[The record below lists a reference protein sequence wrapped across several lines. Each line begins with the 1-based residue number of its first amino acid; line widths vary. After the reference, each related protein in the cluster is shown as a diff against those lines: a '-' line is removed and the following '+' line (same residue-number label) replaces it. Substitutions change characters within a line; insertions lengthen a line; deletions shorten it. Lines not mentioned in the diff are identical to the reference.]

1 MAEIPTPPAPSAAR
15 PTRRLPEVTVLF
27 AGDSGDG
34 MQLTGSQFSH
44 ATALARNDLAT
55 LPDFPAE
62 IRAPAGTL
70 YGVSAFQLHF
80 GEHAVH
86 TPGDEVDLLVAMNP
100 AALKVNLHRVRPGG
114 LVLVNTNSFEPRDL
128 ALAGYETSPL
138 DDGTLDGYEVVRV
151 ELTKLTREALADF
164 DLSTKETDR
173 SKNMF
178 ALGLAL
184 WLYTRPIE
192 PARAWV
198 RAKFKDETIREAN
211 LRALNKGYD
220 YGEVTEAFAARYE
233 VAPAPLEPGVYRAIK
248 GNEALALGLVAA
260 ATRSGLPLFYGSY
273 PITPASDLLHALARH
288 KEFGVR
294 TFQAEDEIAAVGA
307 AVGAAFGGSLGV
319 TATSGPGLALKGEFI
334 GLGVMT
340 ELPLVVVDVQR
351 AGPSTGMPTKTE
363 QSDLLIAV
371 YGRNGEAPV
380 PVLAAKTPGDCFEAA
395 YEACRVAVTYM
406 TPVILLSDGYLG
418 NGAEPWRIPDVDALP
433 PFPVRF
439 ASRETAPRADD
450 GSFLPYVRDER
461 TLARP
466 WATPGTPGLEH
477 RIGGLEKDART
488 GGVSYDPHNH
498 EHMVKTRAAKVAR
511 VAQEIPP
518 TEVEGDAAEDGR
530 GDVLVVGWGSTYGA
544 LKAGVERAR
553 AQGLRVGHV
562 HLRWINPLPPDLG
575 DVIGRFRTV
584 LVPELNDG
592 QLVRLLRERF
602 LIPARSLTKI
612 QGLPFKASEI
622 EAALHAAAE

>member
-1 MAEIPTPPAPSAAR
+1 
-15 PTRRLPEVTVLF
+15 
-27 AGDSGDG
+27 
-34 MQLTGSQFSH
+34 
-44 ATALARNDLAT
+44 
-55 LPDFPAE
+55 
-62 IRAPAGTL
+62 
-70 YGVSAFQLHF
+70 
-80 GEHAVH
+80 
-86 TPGDEVDLLVAMNP
+86 
-100 AALKVNLHRVRPGG
+100 
-114 LVLVNTNSFEPRDL
+114 
-128 ALAGYETSPL
+128 
-138 DDGTLDGYEVVRV
+138 
-151 ELTKLTREALADF
+151 
-164 DLSTKETDR
+164 
-173 SKNMF
+173 
-178 ALGLAL
+178 
-184 WLYTRPIE
+184 
-192 PARAWV
+192 
-198 RAKFKDETIREAN
+198 
-211 LRALNKGYD
+211 
-220 YGEVTEAFAARYE
+220 
-233 VAPAPLEPGVYRAIK
+233 
-248 GNEALALGLVAA
+248 
-260 ATRSGLPLFYGSY
+260 
-273 PITPASDLLHALARH
+273 
-288 KEFGVR
+288 
-294 TFQAEDEIAAVGA
+294 
-307 AVGAAFGGSLGV
+307 
-319 TATSGPGLALKGEFI
+319 
-334 GLGVMT
+334 
-340 ELPLVVVDVQR
+340 QR

-530 GDVLVVGWGSTYGA
+530 GDVLAVGWGSTYGA
-544 LKAGVERAR
+544 LKAGVERPR